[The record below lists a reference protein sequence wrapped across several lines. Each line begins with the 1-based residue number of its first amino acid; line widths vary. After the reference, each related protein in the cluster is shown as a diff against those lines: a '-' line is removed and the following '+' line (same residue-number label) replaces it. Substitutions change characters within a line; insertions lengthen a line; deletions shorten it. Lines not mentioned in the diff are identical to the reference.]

1 MSRPGN
7 DSRSELF
14 LVFRCDLR
22 LCALPVEHIQE
33 TMRSLPIEPMPDMP
47 VFLLGVS
54 IIRGAVVPVI
64 DVACLLGSDN
74 AAVHAPRAPYARFI
88 TLKLGARRV
97 AFAVDDV
104 IGVRSLGMLTAEIS
118 PLLDA
123 ADTGVIETM
132 GILDAELILILQAAH
147 VISDAA
153 WAALDLQGGPR

>member
-1 MSRPGN
+1 MSRPGD

-22 LCALPVEHIQE
+22 LCALPVEHIVE

-54 IIRGAVVPVI
+54 IIRGAVMPVI
-64 DVACLLGSDN
+64 DVACLLGSGD
-74 AAVHAPRAPYARFI
+74 APIHARHARFV
-88 TLKLGARRV
+88 TLKLGARRI

-104 IGVRSLGMLTAEIS
+104 VGVRSLSMLTAEIS
-118 PLLDA
+118 PLLGA
-123 ADTGVIETM
+123 ADTSLVEAM
-132 GILDAELILILQAAH
+132 SILDAELILILQAAR